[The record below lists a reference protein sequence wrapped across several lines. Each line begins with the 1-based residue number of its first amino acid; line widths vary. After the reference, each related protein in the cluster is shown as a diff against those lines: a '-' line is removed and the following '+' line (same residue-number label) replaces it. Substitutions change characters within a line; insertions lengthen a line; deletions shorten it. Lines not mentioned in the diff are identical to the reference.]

1 MEVPWK
7 FIMAFSPLSLAVNL
21 QVLLTTGRVNP
32 LFTLASILLL
42 VLLTK
47 DTIAEPDNVPA
58 FLKTEEENRLAQ
70 LMITSD
76 YNRYI
81 RMGMGTINIV
91 STMLYISYLSVKPTK
106 QQKRFLSSEA
116 AQWTLTAWGCLVGA
130 IMFSTGYYGQWGKG
144 VGSTPSWNPDG
155 MGWREMPQEL
165 AKPYLE
171 QFNKTNMETFILSIV
186 GTLSIKVGIPMLM
199 KFR

>member
-130 IMFSTGYYGQWGKG
+130 IMFSTGYYGQ
-144 VGSTPSWNPDG
+144 
-155 MGWREMPQEL
+155 
-165 AKPYLE
+165 
-171 QFNKTNMETFILSIV
+171 
-186 GTLSIKVGIPMLM
+186 
-199 KFR
+199 